1 MSSNNNN
8 KLVTKNTGWK
18 SLYSNND
25 KLINAVVSNES
36 STPKNTGWKSSYG
49 NNDKLIGEIT
59 NGTGWKSSY
68 GNNDKLIN
76 AVVSNESTTP
86 KNTGWK
92 SSNSEVDKDK
102 IIGIVESNKATLSKK
117 HDSTTANTDKAFIK
131 KGTDTSLKD
140 AIITNTTSSTGLGV
154 SSSNI
159 SSTTSSAINQERIIE
174 ACNKIKETATRLN
187 EISKKIN
194 AAGDYCTPNEFSI
207 KGHSYTENFDECCN
221 CFQYAS
227 KELDEYADSIIN
239 SLNKALNNQQ
249 DEQYEKKRTSNN
261 NSSNNNSNNN
271 NDNNKS
277 GNGKIDINNLPDEET
292 LKKLIESGQVD
303 QNTMKELEK
312 LGKLPAP
319 PNK

>member
-8 KLVTKNTGWK
+8 KFVTKNTGWKSLNSNNDKLINGVISNESTTPKNTGWK

-25 KLINAVVSNES
+25 KLINAV
-36 STPKNTGWKSSYG
+36 
-49 NNDKLIGEIT
+49 I
-59 NGTGWKSSY
+59 
-68 GNNDKLIN
+68 
-76 AVVSNESTTP
+76 SNESTTP

-102 IIGIVESNKATLSKK
+102 IIGIVESTKATLSKK
-117 HDSTTANTDKAFIK
+117 NDSTTANTDKAFIK

-140 AIITNTTSSTGLGV
+140 TLATKTTSFTGLGV
-154 SSSNI
+154 SSSNV

-174 ACNKIKETATRLN
+174 ACNKIKETATKLN

-207 KGHSYTENFDECCN
+207 KGQSYTENFNECCN

-249 DEQYEKKRTSNN
+249 EDQYENDRSNKKDNN
-261 NSSNNNSNNN
+261 NNNNN
-271 NDNNKS
+271 NDNKKDNNKS
-277 GNGKIDINNLPDEET
+277 ENGKIDINNLPDEET
-292 LKKLIESGQVD
+292 LKKLIESGQID

-312 LGKLPAP
+312 LGKLPTP
-319 PNK
+319 PNR